1 MLEALEKF
9 DGEIADIFGPYQ
21 RDIENWNHNHL
32 RPHLFLNSA
41 VPRIE
46 RGSRKGEMVGGFY
59 IRSSPSQV
67 AVGGSKFV
75 KKGGLSAAQPFFS
88 SIHKA

>member
-46 RGSRKGEMVGGFY
+46 RGSRKEEMVGGFSY
-59 IRSSPSQV
+59 SIFALASCCWPLQICEEEW
-67 AVGGSKFV
+67 GS
-75 KKGGLSAAQPFFS
+75 LPQPLLLYP
-88 SIHKA
+88 